1 MRYLLFVTVLWA
13 FSFNLIGEYLAGQV
27 DSYFAVLTRVLLA
40 GLVFLPLTRW
50 RGVEPRFVGGVM
62 LVGALQFGIT
72 YVCLYLSFNVLTVP
86 EVLLF
91 TVLTPVH
98 VALFDDLLNRRF
110 NFWALAAALVAVLGA
125 AIIRYDGITGEFLQ
139 GFLLLQLANAT
150 FAAGQVLYKRLVRKY
165 PSELPQ
171 RQRFGYF
178 FVGALLVA
186 LPAWLLFGD
195 PQRLPAGELQWGVL
209 VWMGLLA
216 TALGQFWWNKGATE
230 VGGRR
235 YPGGD
240 EQPARAGRVAA
251 QPADLEPARRPAAPG
266 PGRRGDRRF
275 AVGQPARP
283 ARGACMRISGQGVL
297 LSLAASVLFVTL
309 PGYVHLLEPLDS
321 LQVVAHRVVWSIPMV
336 FLLVVATRQWPTLRA
351 AWRRLFAEPWLL
363 ACFPLTAAMMLL
375 QWGIFIWAPLAGKT
389 LELSLGYFLLPLA
402 MVLVGRVFYGERL
415 TPLQAI
421 AVACALA
428 GVLHEF
434 WLTRAFSWVSLV
446 TALGYPPYFMLRR
459 RMGVDALSGFVFE
472 MLFLLPLALAALYWL
487 GDESQAFREAPRL
500 WLLLPMLGLISAL
513 AFGAMMASSR
523 LLPMGLFGILSYV
536 EPVLLFLVAVLFL
549 GEAFRPEQL
558 WTYAPIWLAV
568 LLTGWDS
575 ARLLRKQARRG
586 I

>member
-62 LVGALQFGIT
+62 LFGALQFGIT

-139 GFLLLQLANAT
+139 GFL
-150 FAAGQVLYKRLVRKY
+150 VRKY

-230 VGGRR
+230 VDAGTLAVMNNLHVPVGLLLNLLIWNQHADLPRLALGGAVIVASLWVNRLGRR
-235 YPGGD
+235 
-240 EQPARAGRVAA
+240 EVRA
-251 QPADLEPARRPAAPG
+251 
-266 PGRRGDRRF
+266 
-275 AVGQPARP
+275 
-283 ARGACMRISGQGVL
+283 
-297 LSLAASVLFVTL
+297 
-309 PGYVHLLEPLDS
+309 
-321 LQVVAHRVVWSIPMV
+321 
-336 FLLVVATRQWPTLRA
+336 
-351 AWRRLFAEPWLL
+351 
-363 ACFPLTAAMMLL
+363 
-375 QWGIFIWAPLAGKT
+375 
-389 LELSLGYFLLPLA
+389 
-402 MVLVGRVFYGERL
+402 
-415 TPLQAI
+415 
-421 AVACALA
+421 
-428 GVLHEF
+428 
-434 WLTRAFSWVSLV
+434 
-446 TALGYPPYFMLRR
+446 
-459 RMGVDALSGFVFE
+459 
-472 MLFLLPLALAALYWL
+472 
-487 GDESQAFREAPRL
+487 
-500 WLLLPMLGLISAL
+500 
-513 AFGAMMASSR
+513 
-523 LLPMGLFGILSYV
+523 
-536 EPVLLFLVAVLFL
+536 
-549 GEAFRPEQL
+549 
-558 WTYAPIWLAV
+558 
-568 LLTGWDS
+568 
-575 ARLLRKQARRG
+575 
-586 I
+586 

>member
-1 MRYLLFVTVLWA
+1 
-13 FSFNLIGEYLAGQV
+13 
-27 DSYFAVLTRVLLA
+27 
-40 GLVFLPLTRW
+40 
-50 RGVEPRFVGGVM
+50 
-62 LVGALQFGIT
+62 
-72 YVCLYLSFNVLTVP
+72 
-86 EVLLF
+86 
-91 TVLTPVH
+91 
-98 VALFDDLLNRRF
+98 
-110 NFWALAAALVAVLGA
+110 
-125 AIIRYDGITGEFLQ
+125 
-139 GFLLLQLANAT
+139 
-150 FAAGQVLYKRLVRKY
+150 
-165 PSELPQ
+165 
-171 RQRFGYF
+171 
-178 FVGALLVA
+178 
-186 LPAWLLFGD
+186 
-195 PQRLPAGELQWGVL
+195 
-209 VWMGLLA
+209 
-216 TALGQFWWNKGATE
+216 
-230 VGGRR
+230 
-235 YPGGD
+235 
-240 EQPARAGRVAA
+240 
-251 QPADLEPARRPAAPG
+251 
-266 PGRRGDRRF
+266 
-275 AVGQPARP
+275 
-283 ARGACMRISGQGVL
+283 MRISGQGVL

-472 MLFLLPLALAALYWL
+472 MLFLLPLALAALYWR

-586 I
+586 QVVAFPVAAVEVGDADLLAAPRRLHEAGVADVDADVVDAAAADPEEHQVARLQLAAGDLVVVHVVDGAGGPRQVDVIDVLEHIVD

>member
-1 MRYLLFVTVLWA
+1 M
-13 FSFNLIGEYLAGQV
+13 
-27 DSYFAVLTRVLLA
+27 
-40 GLVFLPLTRW
+40 
-50 RGVEPRFVGGVM
+50 
-62 LVGALQFGIT
+62 
-72 YVCLYLSFNVLTVP
+72 
-86 EVLLF
+86 
-91 TVLTPVH
+91 
-98 VALFDDLLNRRF
+98 
-110 NFWALAAALVAVLGA
+110 
-125 AIIRYDGITGEFLQ
+125 
-139 GFLLLQLANAT
+139 
-150 FAAGQVLYKRLVRKY
+150 
-165 PSELPQ
+165 
-171 RQRFGYF
+171 
-178 FVGALLVA
+178 
-186 LPAWLLFGD
+186 PA
-195 PQRLPAGELQWGVL
+195 
-209 VWMGLLA
+209 
-216 TALGQFWWNKGATE
+216 
-230 VGGRR
+230 
-235 YPGGD
+235 
-240 EQPARAGRVAA
+240 
-251 QPADLEPARRPAAPG
+251 
-266 PGRRGDRRF
+266 
-275 AVGQPARP
+275 
-283 ARGACMRISGQGVL
+283 
-297 LSLAASVLFVTL
+297 
-309 PGYVHLLEPLDS
+309 
-321 LQVVAHRVVWSIPMV
+321 
-336 FLLVVATRQWPTLRA
+336 
-351 AWRRLFAEPWLL
+351 RLFAEPWLL

>member
-230 VGGRR
+230 VDAGTLAVMNNLHVPVGLLLNLLIWNQHADLPRLALGGAVIVASLWVNRLGRR
-235 YPGGD
+235 
-240 EQPARAGRVAA
+240 EVR
-251 QPADLEPARRPAAPG
+251 
-266 PGRRGDRRF
+266 
-275 AVGQPARP
+275 
-283 ARGACMRISGQGVL
+283 MRISGQGVL

-351 AWRRLFAEPWLL
+351 AWCRLFAEPWLL

>member
-1 MRYLLFVTVLWA
+1 
-13 FSFNLIGEYLAGQV
+13 
-27 DSYFAVLTRVLLA
+27 
-40 GLVFLPLTRW
+40 
-50 RGVEPRFVGGVM
+50 
-62 LVGALQFGIT
+62 
-72 YVCLYLSFNVLTVP
+72 
-86 EVLLF
+86 
-91 TVLTPVH
+91 
-98 VALFDDLLNRRF
+98 
-110 NFWALAAALVAVLGA
+110 
-125 AIIRYDGITGEFLQ
+125 
-139 GFLLLQLANAT
+139 
-150 FAAGQVLYKRLVRKY
+150 
-165 PSELPQ
+165 
-171 RQRFGYF
+171 
-178 FVGALLVA
+178 
-186 LPAWLLFGD
+186 
-195 PQRLPAGELQWGVL
+195 
-209 VWMGLLA
+209 
-216 TALGQFWWNKGATE
+216 
-230 VGGRR
+230 
-235 YPGGD
+235 
-240 EQPARAGRVAA
+240 
-251 QPADLEPARRPAAPG
+251 
-266 PGRRGDRRF
+266 
-275 AVGQPARP
+275 
-283 ARGACMRISGQGVL
+283 MRISGQGVL

-309 PGYVHLLEPLDS
+309 PGYVHLLELLDS

>member
-1 MRYLLFVTVLWA
+1 
-13 FSFNLIGEYLAGQV
+13 
-27 DSYFAVLTRVLLA
+27 
-40 GLVFLPLTRW
+40 
-50 RGVEPRFVGGVM
+50 
-62 LVGALQFGIT
+62 
-72 YVCLYLSFNVLTVP
+72 
-86 EVLLF
+86 
-91 TVLTPVH
+91 
-98 VALFDDLLNRRF
+98 
-110 NFWALAAALVAVLGA
+110 
-125 AIIRYDGITGEFLQ
+125 
-139 GFLLLQLANAT
+139 
-150 FAAGQVLYKRLVRKY
+150 
-165 PSELPQ
+165 
-171 RQRFGYF
+171 
-178 FVGALLVA
+178 
-186 LPAWLLFGD
+186 
-195 PQRLPAGELQWGVL
+195 
-209 VWMGLLA
+209 
-216 TALGQFWWNKGATE
+216 
-230 VGGRR
+230 
-235 YPGGD
+235 
-240 EQPARAGRVAA
+240 
-251 QPADLEPARRPAAPG
+251 
-266 PGRRGDRRF
+266 
-275 AVGQPARP
+275 
-283 ARGACMRISGQGVL
+283 MRISGQGVL

-351 AWRRLFAEPWLL
+351 AWCRLFAEPWLL

-568 LLTGWDS
+568 LLTGWDG

>member
-230 VGGRR
+230 VDAGTLAVMNNLHVPVGLLLNLLIWNQHADLPRLALGGAVIVASLWVNRLGRR
-235 YPGGD
+235 
-240 EQPARAGRVAA
+240 E
-251 QPADLEPARRPAAPG
+251 
-266 PGRRGDRRF
+266 
-275 AVGQPARP
+275 
-283 ARGACMRISGQGVL
+283 GACMRISGQGVL